1 MGRVGGLEVGGWKVG
16 GLEVEGLVVF
26 FKKKVRRLMHR
37 RLLAWDEEI
46 LGDQSDCNWWNGGR
60 RGEDGCLLRRMFP
73 TSGRELAA
81 NGK

>member
-1 MGRVGGLEVGGWKVG
+1 MGRVGGLEAGGWKVG

-46 LGDQSDCNWWNGGR
+46 LGDQSDCNWWKEGR
-60 RGEDGCLLRRMFP
+60 MLVKTDVP
-73 TSGRELAA
+73 HQREGA
-81 NGK
+81 GS